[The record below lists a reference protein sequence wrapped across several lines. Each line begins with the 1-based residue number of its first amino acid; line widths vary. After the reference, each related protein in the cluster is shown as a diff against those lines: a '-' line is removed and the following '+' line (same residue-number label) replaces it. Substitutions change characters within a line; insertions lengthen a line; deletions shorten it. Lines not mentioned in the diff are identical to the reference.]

1 MELMDI
7 EKGKYSE
14 YNDSSFS
21 NEREVYSII
30 NSCMGDLSESYVITP
45 FKNQKNLLKKQ
56 FANYQNNCGTI
67 HSFQGR
73 GKENVYFSTVLNDL
87 DFCNKH
93 LSGEHNLFTPELVN
107 VAVSRAKDK
116 FVLVTDKKYFLS
128 RSPLIKNL
136 ILYIEKYG
144 KEIPDKTVC
153 LFDYLYKQMPTYVE
167 VKNCSNPFELKVFET
182 LEKFCDKHKEYNV
195 FAKLPLAELVTDKY
209 YLNTHNDIRN
219 FVLNER
225 THVDFTIVNALK
237 NPVLAIEVDG
247 KNHNEELQIARDNK
261 KNRALKHMNIP
272 LKRISSKA
280 AFSEQDLMSLVE
292 FMVFKTKAIE

>member
-1 MELMDI
+1 MELIDV

-14 YNDSSFS
+14 YNDLSFS
-21 NEREVYSII
+21 NEREIYSI
-30 NSCMGDLSESYVITP
+30 NDQCEGNLSDSYVITP
-45 FKNQKNLLKKQ
+45 FTNQKELLKKQ
-56 FANYQNNCGTI
+56 FANYQDNCGTI

-87 DFCNKH
+87 SFCNKH

-136 ILYIEKYG
+136 ILYIDKYG

-167 VKNCSNPFELKVFET
+167 KKNCSNPFELKVFET
-182 LEKFCDKHKEYNV
+182 LEKFCNEHKEFTV
-195 FAKLPLAELVTDKY
+195 FAKLPLAELVTDKH

-225 THVDFTIVNALK
+225 THVDFTIVNVLE

-247 KNHNEELQIARDNK
+247 QEHNKEIQVARDSK
-261 KNRALKHMNIP
+261 KNRALEHMNIP
-272 LKRISSKA
+272 LKRINSKS
-280 AFSEQDLMSLVE
+280 AFSEKDLINLVE
-292 FMVFKTKAIE
+292 SIVCKAGNEE